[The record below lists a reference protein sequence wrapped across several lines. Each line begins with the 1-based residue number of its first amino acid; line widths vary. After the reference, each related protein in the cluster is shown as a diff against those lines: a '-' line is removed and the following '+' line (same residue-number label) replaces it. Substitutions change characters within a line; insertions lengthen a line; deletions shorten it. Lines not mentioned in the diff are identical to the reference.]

1 MLMEDDSIKT
11 ANELKVIR
19 IQINNTIASVASG
32 FLWVQCAVV
41 SDQNIKKQHS
51 KRNANLD
58 N

>member
-1 MLMEDDSIKT
+1 MLIEDDSIKT
-11 ANELKVIR
+11 ANELKAIR
-19 IQINNTIASVASG
+19 IQNNNTIASVGNG

-51 KRNANLD
+51 KWNANLD